1 MKTVAQISQEY
12 NYAQAFV
19 ACLTGSAETVM
30 DWRCIHDQ
38 DKALQAIAF
47 RGALGDCWAKI
58 EALNSQGYGCFV
70 SINQL
75 DGNGHELKN
84 IQTIRAQFVDL
95 DKLSATHD
103 LERTKTFNP
112 APSFC
117 VQSSPGKFHVY
128 WVTQPHND
136 RELFTKNQR
145 KLAQSFDGDPVVF
158 DATRIMRLPGTYH
171 RKGEPSLVTCFSLP
185 GYSQIVPVGVLETAL
200 SDVQVADSGS
210 GHRFPLGD
218 PALAAPSFESLQ
230 FALNN
235 RDPNELDR
243 GDWIGITAAFKQ
255 AGWLLADPDALF
267 NIWSQWCARYHS
279 NDEGEN
285 LKQWNSIKDTQV
297 GWTSLHRQAYGK
309 PFVDPVAM
317 FGGRKYILPA
327 GASATPL
334 PSAPDATQAMQP
346 QSLSGITPAISD
358 QEWCDTS
365 ALTPT
370 CIVENM
376 YFADVGVRIAPGG
389 VGKTTLA
396 LWEAIQ
402 IAITGCTLFG
412 NTVQSSGATCF
423 LTSED
428 GRGMLIQRIRKMCE
442 AMNLTDGQKRQVMNS
457 IRIQYVELF
466 KLTTVSNE
474 SVIPS
479 QGVEELI
486 SVFKPINPRMIF
498 IDPAVSFG
506 VGEHRVNDAEQALI
520 MAGRIIR
527 NAIPGCCVMYIH
539 HSGKQNARDK
549 TTDQY
554 SGRGGSA
561 FADGA
566 RMVQV
571 MQPLTAMEWQKD
583 TGDILEHDENGMI
596 LSRPKLS
603 YCPPQPGIFIKRK
616 GWLFETITVSGT
628 TAENSMEIVFDWI
641 SGKFNSGEHPNQ
653 QSLIAVRH
661 EIGMAEKQLRDVI
674 NLLKSKSRLVEQNVP
689 NSADKR
695 RKYLH
700 PYNAQVH

>member
-1 MKTVAQISQEY
+1 MTQRSALH
-12 NYAQAFV
+12 
-19 ACLTGSAETVM
+19 LTNGARVMNDLAANDKLWRSADNGT
-30 DWRCIHDQ
+30 
-38 DKALQAIAF
+38 
-47 RGALGDCWAKI
+47 ALGW
-58 EALNSQGYGCFV
+58 E
-70 SINQL
+70 
-75 DGNGHELKN
+75 H
-84 IQTIRAQFVDL
+84 
-95 DKLSATHD
+95 
-103 LERTKTFNP
+103 
-112 APSFC
+112 
-117 VQSSPGKFHVY
+117 
-128 WVTQPHND
+128 
-136 RELFTKNQR
+136 
-145 KLAQSFDGDPVVF
+145 
-158 DATRIMRLPGTYH
+158 
-171 RKGEPSLVTCFSLP
+171 
-185 GYSQIVPVGVLETAL
+185 
-200 SDVQVADSGS
+200 
-210 GHRFPLGD
+210 
-218 PALAAPSFESLQ
+218 
-230 FALNN
+230 
-235 RDPNELDR
+235 
-243 GDWIGITAAFKQ
+243 
-255 AGWLLADPDALF
+255 
-267 NIWSQWCARYHS
+267 
-279 NDEGEN
+279 
-285 LKQWNSIKDTQV
+285 
-297 GWTSLHRQAYGK
+297 LHWQAYDR
-309 PFVDPVAM
+309 PPIDPVAM
-317 FGGRKYILPA
+317 FGPNHYQLPP
-327 GASATPL
+327 GASATP
-334 PSAPDATQAMQP
+334 PPTVSSAEKTTRF

-358 QEWCDTS
+358 QEWNDTS

-402 IAITGCTLFG
+402 IALTGYTLFG
-412 NTVQSSGATCF
+412 NNVQHSGATCF

-479 QGVEELI
+479 QGVEDLI

-527 NAIPGCCVMYIH
+527 NAIPDCCVMYIH

-583 TGDILEHDENGMI
+583 TGDILEHDETGMI

-603 YCPPQPGIFIKRK
+603 FCPPQPDIFIKRK
-616 GWLFETITVSGT
+616 GWIFQTVGVKGT
-628 TAENSMEIVFDWI
+628 SIENSMEMVFDWI
-641 SGKFNSGEHPNQ
+641 SGKFNSGEYPSQ
-653 QSLIAVRH
+653 QSLTAVRN
-661 EIGMAEKQLRDVI
+661 EIHMAEKELRSVI
-674 NLLKSKSRLVEQNVP
+674 SLLKSNNRLTDKVVP
-689 NSADKR
+689 GSVDR
-695 RKYLH
+695 RRIYLH
-700 PYNAQVH
+700 PCEGA